1 MDLFDQI
8 STKNAHKV
16 LGQEFEKVAFV
27 LDGHFQYENHKLTA
41 KKRDTAYDDLSML
54 YQIVTRAVNSL
65 SVVVYDNVELFEQLV
80 HIKNHN

>member
-1 MDLFDQI
+1 MLQLGPGTCLYRPGIQVIDLCTPQ
-8 STKNAHKV
+8 
-16 LGQEFEKVAFV
+16 GQQKGRV
-27 LDGHFQYENHKLTA
+27 GRNNKLTA